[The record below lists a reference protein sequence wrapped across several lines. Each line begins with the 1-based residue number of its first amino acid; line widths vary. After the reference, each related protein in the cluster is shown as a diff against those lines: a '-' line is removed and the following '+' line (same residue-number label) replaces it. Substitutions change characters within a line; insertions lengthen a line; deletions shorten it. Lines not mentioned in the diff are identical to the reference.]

1 MSVFKEASLHPEAAL
16 KTTHIYVSP
25 QVQSHTVHVIELGL
39 PKREKS
45 I

>member
-25 QVQSHTVHVIELGL
+25 QVYSHTVHAVIELG
-39 PKREKS
+39 
-45 I
+45 